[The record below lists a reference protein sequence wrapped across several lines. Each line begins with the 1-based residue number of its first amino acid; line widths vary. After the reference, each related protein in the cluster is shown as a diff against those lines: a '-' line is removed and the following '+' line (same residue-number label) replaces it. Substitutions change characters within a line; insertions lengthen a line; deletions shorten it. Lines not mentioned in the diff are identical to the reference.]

1 MPLPQT
7 GSLAPG
13 TVIADCR
20 IERLLGVGGMGE
32 VYLATHLRLD
42 TLVALKILPGRS
54 VGDPDAVTRFVREAK
69 LAAKI
74 KHVNVIKILDVN
86 HRGND
91 HFILM
96 DYVEGA
102 NLSEVVKRQDGPLP
116 FRQAL
121 RLVQL
126 AARGTAAVHEF
137 GLIHRDIK
145 PANIMLTTKKNVVLM
160 DFGLVRQLGDSEV
173 TSTGAVLGTPAFMS
187 PEQARGETLDARSDV
202 FSLGSTLYYLLTAKL
217 PFEGSQIDVL
227 IQLQQGKVP
236 RAVNEINPY
245 IPKPVADFVRRVM
258 APRRDDRP
266 RTAAALAT
274 EIKPYLDAAKGGPA
288 IDQTDT
294 ADGSGLKTGPIPGGE
309 LDLVPLESIRD
320 ETLLQKARP
329 YLPWFT
335 AAAVALSILV
345 IVLALQS
352 RKKEEAKN
360 EPGSAST
367 KKDDPK
373 AKTVDRTGMVSI
385 PAGAVQIGNSE
396 AELRAHALTLDL
408 LKNNQMLLES
418 FVEQAEK
425 PARRLNV
432 EAFWIDKYEVTNAE
446 YAKFVQASKRTPP
459 EHWPGNAPTAALE
472 QHPVTMVSHA
482 DALAYA
488 AWAGKQL
495 PTEEQWVRA
504 FRAEKGLM
512 YPWGDQWSNTRSNVQ
527 ENTKLKAGTC
537 GVSGT
542 PDDISE
548 FGVYNLN
555 GNVCEMLRDKRTR
568 DGELV
573 VATGG
578 AHHAADGRVYG
589 VAALRFHWA
598 NDFERN
604 ANTGFRCVLEVPK

>member
-1 MPLPQT
+1 MPLPQA
-7 GSLAPG
+7 GSLTPG

-32 VYLATHLRLD
+32 VYLATHLRLEK
-42 TLVALKILPGRS
+42 LVALKVLPSRS

-74 KHVNVIKILDVN
+74 NHANVIKILDVN

-126 AARGTAAVHEF
+126 AARGTAAVHEL

-145 PANIMLTTKKNVVLM
+145 PANIMLTTKKSVILM

-236 RAVNEINPY
+236 RPVNEVNPY

-258 APRRDDRP
+258 APRREDRP
-266 RTAAALAT
+266 RSAAALAT
-274 EIKPYLDAAKGGPA
+274 EIKPFLDAGKGGGS
-288 IDQTDT
+288 IEQTDT
-294 ADGSGLKTGPIPGGE
+294 ADGSGLKTGPVPGDI
-309 LDLVPLESIRD
+309 LDLVPLESVRD
-320 ETLLQKARP
+320 EKTLIEKARP

-335 AAAVALSILV
+335 LVAVVFSVLV

-352 RKKEEAKN
+352 KKDEAKN
-360 EPGSAST
+360 DPGANPT

-373 AKTVDRTGMVSI
+373 PKTVDVSTMVMI
-385 PAGAVQIGNSE
+385 PAGIVQIGNSE
-396 AELRAHALTLDL
+396 KQLRDHVQTLGVSAEEQD
-408 LKNNQMLLES
+408 S
-418 FVEQAEK
+418 FVELCTK
-425 PARRLNV
+425 PARRVNV
-432 EAFWIDKYEVTNAE
+432 DAFRIDKYEVTNAE
-446 YAKFVQASKRTPP
+446 YAKFVQAVKHTPP
-459 EHWPGNAPTAALE
+459 EHWAGNAPPKNLE

-488 AWAGKQL
+488 EWAGKKL

-504 FRAEKGLM
+504 FRADKGIM
-512 YPWGDQWSNTRSNVQ
+512 YPWGDVWDASRSNVE
-527 ENTKLKAGTC
+527 ENKKLKSGT
-537 GVSGT
+537 SEAAAT

-548 FGVYNLN
+548 FGVFNLN
-555 GNVCEMLRDKRTR
+555 GNVKEMFRDKRTKN
-568 DGELV
+568 GQLAV
-573 VATGG
+573 VTGG
-578 AHHAADGRVYG
+578 AHFAGSGRYFG
-589 VAALRFHWA
+589 VAAFPFYFTD
-598 NDFERN
+598 NVERN
-604 ANTGFRCVLEVPK
+604 DSVGFRCVLEVAK